1 MNIILY
7 SISISLF
14 DSLSTT
20 LQIIIFILLLTTDN
34 PIPNALSYLTGLSG
48 AYFACGI
55 VGYLALDDL
64 RAFLGRFFPSP
75 SSIPDAVY
83 YQSEFLI
90 GLMMVGFGIWFYF
103 RKKKRGWSKT
113 ENRIISRLRSM
124 NVWVAFVM
132 GLLMSLSCFPVS
144 IPYLVVLGRY
154 SALHLELPAATGLIL
169 IYNLGYALP
178 MVLVLAAHL
187 KIRRDTAEY
196 KEGLHEKAKKLNAYL
211 TTWSLVGFGLFSMID
226 AGCYFTL
233 GQALLKDRFF

>member
-1 MNIILY
+1 MNLIFY

-34 PIPNALSYLTGLSG
+34 PVPNALSYLAGLSG
-48 AYFACGI
+48 AYFACGLA
-55 VGYLALDDL
+55 GYLALDDL

-75 SSIPDAVY
+75 ASIPDAAY
-83 YQSEFLI
+83 YQSEFLM
-90 GLMMVGFGIWFYF
+90 GLMMVGFGIWFYY

-113 ENRIISRLRSM
+113 ENRVISRLRSM
-124 NVWVAFVM
+124 NVWVAFGM
-132 GLLMSLSCFPVS
+132 GLLMSLSSFPIS

-154 SALHLELPAATGLIL
+154 AALHLEILPVAGLIL
-169 IYNLGYALP
+169 IYNLGYASP
-178 MVLVLAAHL
+178 MILILAAHL

-196 KEGLHEKAKKLNAYL
+196 KDGLHEKAKMLNVYL
-211 TTWSLVGFGLFSMID
+211 TTWTLVGFGLFSMVD
-226 AGCYFTL
+226 AGCYFTM

>member
-34 PIPNALSYLTGLSG
+34 PIPNAISYLAGLSG
-48 AYFACGI
+48 AYLACGI
-55 VGYLALDDL
+55 AGYLALDEL
-64 RAFLGRFFPSP
+64 RAFLGRFFPSA
-75 SSIPDAVY
+75 SAIPDEVY
-83 YQSEFLI
+83 YQSELLM
-90 GLMMVGFGIWFYF
+90 GLMMVAFGIWFFY

-124 NVWVAFVM
+124 NIWVAFSA
-132 GLLMSLSCFPVS
+132 GLLMSLSSFPLSV
-144 IPYLVVLGRY
+144 PYLVVLGRY
-154 SALHLELPAATGLIL
+154 SALHLELPPAVGLIL

-178 MVLVLAAHL
+178 MVLILAAHL
-187 KIRRDTAEY
+187 KIRRDTDEY
-196 KEGLHEKAKKLNAYL
+196 KDSLHEKAKKLNVYL
-211 TTWSLVGFGLFSMID
+211 TTWTLIGFGLFSMVD
-226 AGCYFTL
+226 AGCYFAF